1 MICTHFHTYY
11 FNRKFKDLF
20 KAPENK
26 LKDSTLLISPG
37 MDEMAWFLRYN
48 IVHPMPTASLLMK
61 KEARE
66 RPGEW
71 VGIMIETV
79 LLLLLGVI
87 KTLRTRHRTLPLKYN
102 NLIVKR
108 LTHLPFVISN
118 YGNWSY
124 LPAETQE
131 HYKPWETAGTASK
144 NLTFRKKTDLV
155 P

>member
-1 MICTHFHTYY
+1 
-11 FNRKFKDLF
+11 
-20 KAPENK
+20 
-26 LKDSTLLISPG
+26 
-37 MDEMAWFLRYN
+37 
-48 IVHPMPTASLLMK
+48 MPTASLLMK

>member
-1 MICTHFHTYY
+1 
-11 FNRKFKDLF
+11 
-20 KAPENK
+20 
-26 LKDSTLLISPG
+26 
-37 MDEMAWFLRYN
+37 
-48 IVHPMPTASLLMK
+48 MPTASLLMK

-118 YGNWSY
+118 YGN
-124 LPAETQE
+124 
-131 HYKPWETAGTASK
+131 
-144 NLTFRKKTDLV
+144 
-155 P
+155 

>member
-1 MICTHFHTYY
+1 
-11 FNRKFKDLF
+11 
-20 KAPENK
+20 
-26 LKDSTLLISPG
+26 
-37 MDEMAWFLRYN
+37 
-48 IVHPMPTASLLMK
+48 MPTASLLMK
-61 KEARE
+61 TEARE
-66 RPGEW
+66 QPGEW

-87 KTLRTRHRTLPLKYN
+87 KTLGTHHRTLPLKY

-131 HYKPWETAGTASK
+131 H
-144 NLTFRKKTDLV
+144 
-155 P
+155 